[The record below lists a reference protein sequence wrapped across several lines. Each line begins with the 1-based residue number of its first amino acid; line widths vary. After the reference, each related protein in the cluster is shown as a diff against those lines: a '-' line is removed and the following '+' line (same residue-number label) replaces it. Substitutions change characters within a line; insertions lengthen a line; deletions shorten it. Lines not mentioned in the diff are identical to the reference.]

1 MLHGHEDR
9 VEDDADGDAEVD
21 ERVHDN
27 DVDAL
32 FEPLPTATTVPL
44 QEDVGEG
51 IPTRRTWPLFIL
63 KV

>member
-1 MLHGHEDR
+1 MLHGHGDG
-9 VEDDADGDAEVD
+9 VEDEADGDPKVK
-21 ERVHDN
+21 ERVHGEG
-27 DVDAL
+27 VEPL